1 MDAGLKPGATSDP
14 MATPGKVY
22 LIGAGPG
29 DPGLLTLKGRAIL
42 ERADCVVYDFLAAAE
57 LLRYCRPETEKIFAG
72 KRGGGPRR
80 PQDEITQILIEK
92 ARQGALVARL
102 KGGDPFVFGR
112 GGEEALALVKAGIPF
127 EVVPGVTSGIA
138 APAYAGIPVTH
149 REFTSSVSFVA
160 GHEDFPPDI
169 SELDRGTLVFFM
181 GTRKLSQIASSL
193 IAQGRSP
200 QEPAAVIH
208 WGSRPSQQ
216 VVTGP
221 LGEIAARSANLT
233 PPTVLVVGDV
243 VSLRDQLGWFEKLPL
258 FGKRIV
264 ITRSREQAEVL
275 RDALMELGA
284 EVIEIPTIVIRD
296 PASWAPL
303 DQTLGRLNE
312 FEFLLVTSANGV
324 RNFMSRLKL
333 SGRDARDL
341 KGLRIGAIGPVTAAE
356 FDRYGISVDFVP
368 KEYRAEGLLEA
379 LKSEDI
385 RGKGFLI
392 PRAKVAR
399 DLVPRALEER
409 GARVEVVEAYETVPP
424 AYAAGE
430 LEGLLTPPPDAIT
443 FTSSSTASNF
453 AKLFAGKPLSQVLSG
468 TTVASIGPITSDT
481 VRKLGLEVSI
491 EAVESTIPG
500 LVRALV
506 DLFGKKHE

>member
-1 MDAGLKPGATSDP
+1 MV
-14 MATPGKVY
+14 GKVY

-29 DPGLLTLKGRAIL
+29 DPGLLTLKGRTIL

-57 LLRYCRPETEKIFAG
+57 LLRFCRPDAQKIFAG

-80 PQDEITQILIEK
+80 PQEEITQILISK
-92 ARQGALVARL
+92 ARKGATVARL

-112 GGEEALALVKAGIPF
+112 GGEEALALVAAGIPF
-127 EVVPGVTSGIA
+127 EVIPGVTAGIA

-160 GHEDFPPDI
+160 GHEDSPPDI

-208 WGSRPSQQ
+208 WGTRPSQQ
-216 VVTGP
+216 VVTGT
-221 LGEIAARSANLT
+221 LEDIAARAANLK
-233 PPTVLVVGDV
+233 PPTVMVVGDV
-243 VSLRDQLGWFEKLPL
+243 VSLRDQLGWFERLPL

-264 ITRSREQAEVL
+264 MTRSREQSGVL

-284 EVIEIPTIVIRD
+284 EVIEIPTIEIRN

-303 DQTLGRLNE
+303 DQAVGRLNE
-312 FEFLLVTSANGV
+312 FQFLLMTSANGV

-341 KGLRIGAIGPVTAAE
+341 KGLRIGAIGPATAAE
-356 FDRYGISVDFVP
+356 LGKWGISVDFLP
-368 KEYRAEGLLEA
+368 KEYHAEGLLEA
-379 LKSEDI
+379 LKGQDI
-385 RGKGFLI
+385 SGKAFLI

-399 DLVPRALEER
+399 DLVPRVLMER
-409 GARVEVVEAYETVPP
+409 GARVEVVEAYETVAPT
-424 AYAAGE
+424 YAPGE
-430 LEGLLTPPPDAIT
+430 LEALLTPPPDAIT

-453 AKLFAGKPLSQVLSG
+453 AKLLGSKPLSQFLAG

-481 VRKLGLEVSI
+481 VRKLGLGVSV
-491 EAVESTIPG
+491 EAAESTIPG
-500 LVRALV
+500 LVKALV
-506 DLFGKKHE
+506 EFFQKKAR